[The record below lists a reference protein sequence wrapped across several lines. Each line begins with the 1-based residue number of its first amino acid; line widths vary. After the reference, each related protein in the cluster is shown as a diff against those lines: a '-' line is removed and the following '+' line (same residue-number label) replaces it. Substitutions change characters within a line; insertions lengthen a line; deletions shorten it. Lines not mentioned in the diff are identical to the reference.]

1 MVWIKTGVND
11 LVLNVSVISSRLYK
25 MWKEYFV
32 TFIYLYH
39 SNLKDHTRYS
49 LKNQNMPNSSCL
61 FLLGREYNIPS
72 PLQRLLAE
80 MVDFFILFFIK
91 ATIILSVMQLSG
103 IKSVPVFLYLL
114 LGSPNVFTNAGDPDV
129 LMSDSGTEMYKGTKG
144 RSHRKNH

>member
-1 MVWIKTGVND
+1 MA
-11 LVLNVSVISSRLYK
+11 
-25 MWKEYFV
+25 
-32 TFIYLYH
+32 
-39 SNLKDHTRYS
+39 
-49 LKNQNMPNSSCL
+49 NSSCL

-114 LGSPNVFTNAGDPDV
+114 LGSPNVFTNVGLGDRNV
-129 LMSDSGTEMYKGTKG
+129 
-144 RSHRKNH
+144 